1 MVKGHSRKPVPT
13 AFGNITIDG
22 VKDGQYSGDLARI
35 SSCTHTHTNTLTQ
48 IDWLFIYKPHGYGY
62 PKLCTNN
69 RSLITAQ
76 WMCVA
81 TIFTSNF
88 YLCPSIRSIL
98 SCSHVEPLFPP
109 WCASSNCTKGT
120 SYHGAD
126 ITIATIS
133 SMCIGNSDTFTRTA
147 LLLLPFLSQSDDL
160 VTMSKRAREKV
171 NALL

>member
-88 YLCPSIRSIL
+88 YLCLSLYPFHSIL
-98 SCSHVEPLFPP
+98 
-109 WCASSNCTKGT
+109 
-120 SYHGAD
+120 
-126 ITIATIS
+126 
-133 SMCIGNSDTFTRTA
+133 FTR
-147 LLLLPFLSQSDDL
+147 
-160 VTMSKRAREKV
+160 
-171 NALL
+171 

>member
-1 MVKGHSRKPVPT
+1 MNNRRMLCMVKGHSRKPVPT

-88 YLCPSIRSIL
+88 YLALSLSVPFYPVHTWNRCFHPSVLRQTAQKERATMVL
-98 SCSHVEPLFPP
+98 
-109 WCASSNCTKGT
+109 T
-120 SYHGAD
+120 S
-126 ITIATIS
+126 
-133 SMCIGNSDTFTRTA
+133 
-147 LLLLPFLSQSDDL
+147 Q
-160 VTMSKRAREKV
+160 
-171 NALL
+171 